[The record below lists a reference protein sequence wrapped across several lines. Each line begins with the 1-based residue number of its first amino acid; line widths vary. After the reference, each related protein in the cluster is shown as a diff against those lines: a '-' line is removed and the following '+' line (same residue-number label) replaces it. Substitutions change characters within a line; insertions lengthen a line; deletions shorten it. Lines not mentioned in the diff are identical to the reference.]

1 MALYLSTLTKLK
13 ILLYETFIYSCDGDD
28 CLCHGVRAGGPES
41 GFQEKASRLRL
52 RPGIFRKEYMLM
64 FQPVTICFLDF
75 MSELA
80 WS

>member
-1 MALYLSTLTKLK
+1 MKHLFIAVMAMIVSVTAFGRFG
-13 ILLYETFIYSCDGDD
+13 IRI
-28 CLCHGVRAGGPES
+28 S
-41 GFQEKASRLRL
+41 GKASRLRL

-80 WS
+80 WG